1 MRTFNEARRM
11 QRQNKPDMPVFFFL
25 FWTTWWRW
33 RHVFRSITSRRLW
46 RPQV

>member
-25 FWTTWWRW
+25 FWTTRWRW
-33 RHVFRSITSRRLW
+33 RHVFRSITSHRLW
-46 RPQV
+46 SP